1 MTFSIEWRAPETLG
15 LSLEALQAWLGD
27 LGPVAVVDLETTG
40 LPESRAAEI
49 LEVGIV
55 LLDPDAD
62 RVGVASSLVRPSR
75 SIPPLVSRLTG
86 LVDEDV
92 EDAPR
97 MIQLRDAVREALAGR
112 VLVAH
117 QADFERS
124 FLRRDV
130 DSSLGQARYL
140 DTQDLLALTHPDAP
154 DLRLET
160 FARMLLGREEQH
172 RAFEDALDAA
182 AVLSHIA
189 VGALAGEPRYV
200 EARRIVER
208 HLPATPW
215 YGLLAPDF
223 HPQVDHAPQ
232 SAPSRLPSKGPAT
245 DFASPDFDFS
255 RFAQAQAQAKAGTD
269 FAPEFEEPA
278 DRRGTSGDFDG
289 YDDESSQG
297 VPSESSRKGE
307 AGSGRVS
314 RFLSI
319 GKSDEEPVAFELD
332 AILEAL
338 SDEARGQRHFPG
350 YRVRDE
356 QLDLAREFFHVFADG
371 GIAKLEGG
379 TGVGKS
385 LAYLAAGIPFV
396 MSRAAAGDKQPVILS
411 TRTKLLQDQLL
422 RKDIAAAARFLGYP
436 GFRALSIKGRAN
448 YVCERRL
455 TATLGEASDP
465 ALLDDLKTDY
475 ALLEACARIRPNG
488 EVGTVPTALLR
499 RQPKLRELLRS
510 SVALRSDQCS
520 REQCAHEKRCPFGRH
535 RQSLARAHMIVANH
549 DLLLRWP
556 PDYPT
561 FSHVVMD
568 EGHEVGGVAEEVYAI
583 RVRPEDVA
591 ERLDELFGAPV
602 RRGQRR
608 YATSGL
614 VAQPESKAEGAS
626 LRQNRRDL
634 MLELIGLGRTLAD
647 QADAFGG
654 VELSPDAG
662 RRMPQASELA
672 ANAAVRIEAIAAL
685 AGRQGPVKRLVGGE
699 DKDGLPTKPQRDLDA
714 EEEAERAIGAH
725 VESLLGAANG
735 LRIAFSPESDD
746 FVGAFEGLESPYDRW
761 SLVLRPVA
769 PGEAFREEFLG
780 RVEGLAVVSATLFVA
795 GDDHAALG
803 EIGLAGNDVPSSWSR
818 SVGSPFPYD
827 ETMRVVAIDHDS
839 DLVEETA
846 QTLALLARSLRGRTL
861 GLFTSLARMRD
872 TADRLSQ
879 LLEGD
884 GIEVL
889 LPRRASDDPGALVE
903 RFRRS
908 KGGAVLL
915 GARRF
920 WQGIDVR
927 GDDLQAVVIEKLPF
941 DVPTELR
948 RRRDDRLRAIGE
960 DPFGRASLGKM
971 LLHLKQMSGR
981 LIRSET
987 DRGLVVIID
996 ARHQKGYF
1004 RRLPDAFPEGTKISV
1019 VQREELVQIAR
1030 DLKLGA
1036 EAHKIGVG
1044 IDDA

>member
-15 LSLEALQAWLGD
+15 LSLDALQAWLAD

-40 LPESRAAEI
+40 LPDSRNAEI
-49 LEVGIV
+49 LEVGMV

-86 LVDEDV
+86 LFDEDV

-130 DSSLGQARYL
+130 DASLGKARYL
-140 DTQDLLALTHPDAP
+140 DTQDILALTHPDAP

-182 AVLSHIA
+182 AVMSHIA
-189 VGALAGEPRYV
+189 VGAMAGELRYV

-223 HPQVDHAPQ
+223 NPRVDHAPA
-232 SAPSRLPSKGPAT
+232 SAPPALPTKGAAT
-245 DFASPDFDFS
+245 NFAAQDFDFS
-255 RFAQAQAQAKAGTD
+255 KFAQAQEKAQGQAKSPAQVRSQRSDGDEARAGD
-269 FAPEFEEPA
+269 SSEPP
-278 DRRGTSGDFDG
+278 RTGETS
-289 YDDESSQG
+289 
-297 VPSESSRKGE
+297 SSR
-307 AGSGRVS
+307 VT

-319 GKSDEEPVAFELD
+319 GKTAEEPVPFDID
-332 AILEAL
+332 AIIEAL
-338 SDEARGQRHFPG
+338 SDEERGQRHFPG
-350 YRVRDE
+350 YRVRQE
-356 QLDLAREFFHVFADG
+356 QLDLAREFFHVFSDG

-385 LAYLAAGIPFV
+385 LAYLAAGIPFA
-396 MSRAAAGDKQPVILS
+396 MARAAAGDKQPVILS

-436 GFRALSIKGRAN
+436 GLRALSIKGRAN
-448 YVCERRL
+448 YICERRL

-520 REQCAHEKRCPFGRH
+520 REQCSHEKRCPFGRH
-535 RQSLARAHMIVANH
+535 RQSLARAHLIVANH

-614 VAQPESKAEGAS
+614 VAQPESRSEEAS

-662 RRMPQASELA
+662 RRMPQAAELA

-685 AGRQGPVKRLVGGE
+685 AGRQGPVKRLVDGQ
-699 DKDGLPTKPQRDLDA
+699 DKNGLPTKPERDLDA
-714 EEEAERAIGAH
+714 EEEVERAITAH
-725 VESLLGAANG
+725 VESLLGASHG
-735 LRIAFSPESDD
+735 LRTAFSPEGDD
-746 FVGAFEGLESPYDRW
+746 YVGAFEGLESPYDRW

-803 EIGLAGNDVPSSWSR
+803 EVGLSGNDVPSSWSR

-827 ETMRVVAIDHDS
+827 ETMRVVAIDHDL

-846 QTLALLARSLRGRTL
+846 QTLAVLARSLRGRTL
-861 GLFTSLARMRD
+861 GLFTSLARMREA
-872 TADRLSQ
+872 ADRLSQ
-879 LLEGD
+879 LLEGE

-889 LPRRASDDPGALVE
+889 MPRRASDDPGALVE

-941 DVPTELR
+941 EVPTELR
-948 RRRDDRLRAIGE
+948 RRRDDRLRAVGE

-996 ARHQKGYF
+996 ARHKKGYF

-1019 VQREELVQIAR
+1019 IQRDELPGIAR
-1030 DLKLGA
+1030 ELRLGPEGPNSGA
-1036 EAHKIGVG
+1036 G
-1044 IDDA
+1044 IDEA